1 MQTALLTINEVIE
14 QLNIGRTS
22 AYKLIKE
29 GKLPTVYV
37 TSHPRFRQED
47 VDALIQASRN
57 Y

>member
-1 MQTALLTINEVIE
+1 VQTALLTIDDVIE

-47 VDALIQASRN
+47 VDALIAMSMN
-57 Y
+57 

>member
-14 QLNIGRTS
+14 QLNIGRTT
-22 AYKLIKE
+22 AYKLMKE
-29 GKLPTVYV
+29 GNLPTVYV

-57 Y
+57 

>member
-57 Y
+57 